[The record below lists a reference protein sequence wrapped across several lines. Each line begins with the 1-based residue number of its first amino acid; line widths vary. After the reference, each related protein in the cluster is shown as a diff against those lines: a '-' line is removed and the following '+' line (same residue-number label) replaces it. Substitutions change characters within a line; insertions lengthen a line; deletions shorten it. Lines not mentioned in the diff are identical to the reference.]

1 MLTFKNKMIF
11 MTSILHYEVIRI
23 EVLGF
28 FYNYVLIFNMTLTI
42 LNFSINFKALI
53 YNFKFW
59 SEKCIILHAVFDFS
73 FSFIKYVNVD
83 ILFDERLT
91 FRPRN
96 ALRPNF
102 SVISD
107 ADIALGRSC
116 LLANTNKMASLSS
129 SSSSY

>member
-1 MLTFKNKMIF
+1 MLIFKNKMIF
-11 MTSILHYEVIRI
+11 MTSFLHYDLIGI
-23 EVLGF
+23 EVYF
-28 FYNYVLIFNMTLTI
+28 FLHSCTYFQYD
-42 LNFSINFKALI
+42 LNNLNLNINFKTLI

-83 ILFDERLT
+83 VLFVERLT

-96 ALRPNF
+96 ALSPNF

>member
-1 MLTFKNKMIF
+1 MLIFKNKMIF
-11 MTSILHYEVIRI
+11 MISFLHYDLIRI
-23 EVLGF
+23 EVYFF
-28 FYNYVLIFNMTLTI
+28 FYIHVLIFNMISTI
-42 LNFSINFKALI
+42 LNLNINFKTLI

-83 ILFDERLT
+83 VLFVERPT

-96 ALRPNF
+96 ALSPSF

>member
-1 MLTFKNKMIF
+1 MI
-11 MTSILHYEVIRI
+11 
-23 EVLGF
+23 
-28 FYNYVLIFNMTLTI
+28 LTI
-42 LNFSINFKALI
+42 LNLNIDFKTLI
-53 YNFKFW
+53 YKFW
-59 SEKCIILHAVFDFS
+59 SEKCIILHAVFNFS

-83 ILFDERLT
+83 VLFDERLT

-96 ALRPNF
+96 ALSPSF